1 MEHWQLDHP
10 ERGTLE
16 AYAGSADE
24 LRTVDPGF
32 TPGAPD
38 PGRDDDGTGA
48 SPVGDEGHGVKESS
62 TGAPVITPAGA
73 SRARG
78 STRRRA
84 GERLPL
90 SPGRKEKLRTHLG
103 LDDEWARP
111 GLVLMR
117 DGVVFARRRSI
128 GNVKIRLVRST
139 PDGHF
144 TEHTQATEKP
154 RVEVSVNP
162 VRGYVM
168 DVQLRDDGGV
178 TAFEAPVGSMAAH
191 RYAATDSSPLK
202 RVLYPILGGLGKSG
216 WAVSVL
222 VLGPLVARLL
232 AWIFGPIIAWMASLV
247 PDIDWPEIQWPSVS
261 WPSVD
266 LPSIPWPRLPSW
278 TPPGWLAWLLEHPK
292 VWVPIVA
299 AAFWGVTANRNR
311 RRSERKKAEWA
322 KRHAYARL
330 AADLH
335 ALHDSRTEEDQGA
348 AESLRATR
356 VSQD

>member
-48 SPVGDEGHGVKESS
+48 SPVGDEGHGVKGSS
-62 TGAPVITPAGA
+62 TGAPVVTPAGA

-128 GNVKIRLVRST
+128 GNVKIRLMRST

-191 RYAATDSSPLK
+191 R
-202 RVLYPILGGLGKSG
+202 
-216 WAVSVL
+216 
-222 VLGPLVARLL
+222 
-232 AWIFGPIIAWMASLV
+232 
-247 PDIDWPEIQWPSVS
+247 
-261 WPSVD
+261 
-266 LPSIPWPRLPSW
+266 
-278 TPPGWLAWLLEHPK
+278 
-292 VWVPIVA
+292 
-299 AAFWGVTANRNR
+299 
-311 RRSERKKAEWA
+311 
-322 KRHAYARL
+322 
-330 AADLH
+330 
-335 ALHDSRTEEDQGA
+335 
-348 AESLRATR
+348 
-356 VSQD
+356 